1 MITLVTGLWDI
12 GRGNLNEG
20 WNRSFDYYLEKFK
33 ELLQI
38 DCNLII
44 FGDNH
49 LEEFVFKYRNPTNT
63 KFINRDL
70 SWFRN
75 NEYFDKIQKIRTNEN
90 WYNISGWL
98 KESTQSRL
106 EYYNPLVM
114 SKMFLLHDASILDPF
129 NSEKLYWIDAGLTN
143 TVNLGYFTR
152 DNVLDKIE
160 SLFDKFM
167 FVVFPYEAE
176 NEVHGFDYKKMCDY
190 AKTKTEFV
198 SRGGFFGGT
207 KQKIAD
213 LNVLY
218 YQLLIDTLNKNL
230 MGTEESIFTIMTYL
244 YPSMIDYCEIESNG
258 LVYKFFEDV
267 KNNTVVI
274 KNKKNKI
281 IKSNTNSNGVG
292 LYVISFNS
300 PSQFESLIKSM
311 LFYDPNFI
319 NGTKKFLLNN
329 STDLNT
335 TPKYN
340 ELCLRYNFEH
350 IKKDNIGITGGRQ
363 FIAEHFNKEEDLGY
377 YFFFEDDMLFVNKNS
392 GVCKN
397 GFNRY
402 VENLFS
408 KTLNILK
415 TEEFDFLKMNFTE
428 FFGSHQTQ
436 WSWYNVPQE
445 FRQNHW
451 PEKPN
456 LPVQGYDPEAPCLE
470 FNNIKSYEGVPYA
483 NGQIYLSNWP
493 ILMSKEGNYKC
504 YLKNRFDFP
513 YEQTL
518 MSYNFQET
526 VKGNI
531 KPGLLLITPTEHNRF
546 DFYNAELRKEC

>member
-44 FGDNH
+44 FGDNN
-49 LEEFVFKYRNPTNT
+49 LEEFVFKYRNPSNT

-98 KESTQSRL
+98 KESTQARL

-267 KNNTVVI
+267 KNNTVLI

-281 IKSNTNSNGVG
+281 IKSNTNSNGIG

-340 ELCLRYNFEH
+340 ELCLRYGFDH

-377 YFFFEDDMLFVNKNS
+377 YFFFEDDMEFVNKNS
-392 GVCKN
+392 GICKN

-470 FNNIKSYEGVPYA
+470 FKNIKSYEGVPYA
-483 NGQIYLSNWP
+483 SGQIYLSNWP

-526 VKGNI
+526 VKGNL

>member
-1 MITLVTGLWDI
+1 
-12 GRGNLNEG
+12 
-20 WNRSFDYYLEKFK
+20 
-33 ELLQI
+33 
-38 DCNLII
+38 
-44 FGDNH
+44 
-49 LEEFVFKYRNPTNT
+49 
-63 KFINRDL
+63 
-70 SWFRN
+70 
-75 NEYFDKIQKIRTNEN
+75 
-90 WYNISGWL
+90 
-98 KESTQSRL
+98 
-106 EYYNPLVM
+106 
-114 SKMFLLHDASILDPF
+114 
-129 NSEKLYWIDAGLTN
+129 
-143 TVNLGYFTR
+143 
-152 DNVLDKIE
+152 
-160 SLFDKFM
+160 M

-258 LVYKFFEDV
+258 LMYKFFEDV

-340 ELCLRYNFEH
+340 ELCLRYGFEQ

-451 PEKPN
+451 PHKPN

-483 NGQIYLSNWP
+483 SGQIYLSNWP

-504 YLKNRFDFP
+504 YLKNKFDFP

-526 VKGNI
+526 VKGNL

-546 DFYNAELRKEC
+546 DFYSAELRKEC